1 MKIIGLTGGIGSG
14 KTSILNL
21 FQKKNIPC
29 FNSDLVARSL
39 MNKEK
44 LRKDIEKL
52 FGLDLYQEGK
62 LNRKRISHIVFNDK
76 KKLSLLNSIVHPEV
90 RKEFKNFIKINK
102 NYDFVVYETA
112 LLFESGY
119 YKNCD
124 FIILVCAPYE
134 GRIDRLIKRDNLSR
148 LEIVKRIN
156 LQWSDQKKTDLS
168 DFIINNNIWE
178 RTLLEFDCLFKLLKN

>member
-21 FQKKNIPC
+21 FQKKKIPC

-124 FIILVCAPYE
+124 FIILVCATYE